1 MSNTKAA
8 ALNRA
13 FNNADATVAAL
24 ATTAADITADQIAAA
39 NKFDVATLTDAA
51 LAKQVMTNMGF
62 LPSTVAAITQLEIE
76 LAAYFGGM
84 GKGNRGF
91 VVLQLSDILSGIA
104 ATDATYGAIATA
116 WNAEVAASV
125 TSSTVNSITL
135 TTSKDTA
142 TGGSRDDTFVGALST
157 LTSADTFGATDV
169 ISGGAGT
176 ADTIKLSLQKLFG
189 GFTTGSMTGVEIV
202 ELTNDG
208 AASFEYDGTG
218 STGVTT
224 YTINGAKAGVTLAD
238 VQSGVTTYNV
248 NGMVGKSG
256 SATTFASVLDGQ
268 ASEVTGLTDAV
279 TLNSNGNGFS
289 SSFPMATSLASIETL
304 NLNVTGSNFISLA
317 AATGV
322 KTLNVTGAGTV
333 NITAVDPA
341 LTKFNA
347 SAATGAVTA
356 NLVAATGTLTQIA
369 MGAGNDLL
377 TLSTAD
383 LSGTGT
389 VTGGAGTNELTLTNA
404 TAGKVVE
411 YTMSGFQTINIA
423 SDNTASFTFSGTN
436 EVDVANIK
444 TVATNAGTTTFV
456 NMGSSAISFTGTG
469 VTSTDG
475 DISSDHTG
483 NTTLTLTAVTTTST
497 QTPGADYT
505 FGSSTG
511 SLTLNIGGAI
521 STNGTEIVPT
531 KATSLTI
538 NSTSKLNAA
547 GTSELTTFNSAITAP
562 EATTV
567 TVNSGGTGYGGILGT
582 TAAITAAKAKTVT
595 VVNGTQ
601 NGNLVLNGGA
611 ISALTVTSGAS
622 LDLATTST
630 ASGFSS
636 AVTASLTGLETLTV
650 TNTSGTVT
658 IPDTVKLGTATLTG
672 SGSTT
677 AGATA
682 NSTLVLGALGAT
694 TNSYDL
700 SIAATGWKGG
710 VTQTGAI
717 NTGTGYD
724 ISYTDTA
731 ATGAISLASG
741 STIGGTSVDDITI
754 NVAGAASTVRVGTI
768 TAAGDVT
775 LNAAGA
781 GATTASSGTL
791 TFTGDKVTVNISGTG
806 DASSANIT
814 ATAATSATLTGS
826 SLVGTTFTVTGAS
839 TSQATTGALAVYVK
853 GGVLTDVLNVTGAS
867 TQTSVTVTGDMGATA
882 VGASDTV
889 TITSAGTIDISGL
902 TNYETSVLTGTQ
914 AAGTI
919 VGGAGADVI
928 RGRQGADTLTGGA
941 GADSFRF
948 NDAESNVATPDTI
961 TDLKTVDEIWY
972 DNGTVAF
979 ATTGTGTASGTIA
992 TINSFGAVVFT
1003 GTAATTLTGAAEA
1016 VNLAVGE
1023 ATAGLMAWFTFGGS
1037 TYAYIDSAADSTTS
1051 GTTTLANDLVI
1062 KLTGVSLPSATVTTT
1077 TTATGLEGNGN
1088 AA

>member
-1 MSNTKAA
+1 
-8 ALNRA
+8 L
-13 FNNADATVAAL
+13 
-24 ATTAADITADQIAAA
+24 TA
-39 NKFDVATLTDAA
+39 
-51 LAKQVMTNMGF
+51 
-62 LPSTVAAITQLEIE
+62 
-76 LAAYFGGM
+76 
-84 GKGNRGF
+84 
-91 VVLQLSDILSGIA
+91 
-104 ATDATYGAIATA
+104 DATYGAIATA
-116 WNAEVAASV
+116 WNAETAASV
-125 TSSTVNSITL
+125 TASTVNSITL
-135 TTSKDTA
+135 TTAKDTA
-142 TGGSRDDTFVGALST
+142 TGGLGDDTFIGALST
-157 LTSADTFGATDV
+157 LTSADTFGPTDV

-176 ADTIKLSLQKLFG
+176 ADTIKLSVQKLFG

-208 AASFEYDGTG
+208 AAVFDFDATG
-218 STGVTT
+218 ATGVTT
-224 YTINGAKAGVTLAD
+224 YTINGAKAAVTLSD
-238 VQSGVTTYNV
+238 VQSGVTSYNV

-256 SATTFASVLDGQ
+256 SATTFTSLLDGQ
-268 ASEVTGLTDAV
+268 ASEVLGLTDAV
-279 TLNSNGNGFS
+279 TFNSNGNGFS
-289 SSFPMATSLASIETL
+289 SSFPMATNLASIETL
-304 NLNVTGSNFISLA
+304 NLSVTGSNFISLA
-317 AATGV
+317 GATGV
-322 KTLNVTGAGTV
+322 KTLNVTGAGSV

-369 MGAGNDLL
+369 MGSGNDIL

-389 VTGGAGTNELTLTNA
+389 VTGGAGTNELTLTNS
-404 TAGKVVE
+404 TAGRVVE
-411 YTMSGFQTINIA
+411 YAMSGFQTINIA
-423 SDNTASFTFSGTN
+423 SDNSASFTFSGTN
-436 EVDVANIK
+436 AVDVANIK
-444 TVATNAGTTTFV
+444 TVASNVGTTTFV

-469 VTSTDG
+469 VTNDAG
-475 DISSDHTG
+475 DIASDHTG

-497 QTPGADYT
+497 QTPAADYT
-505 FGSSTG
+505 FGSSKG
-511 SLTLNIGGAI
+511 SLTLNIGAAI

-538 NSTSKLNAA
+538 NSTSKFNAA
-547 GTSELTTFNSAITAP
+547 GTSELTTFNSAINAP

-582 TAAITAAKAKTVT
+582 TASITAPKAKTVT
-595 VVNGTQ
+595 VVNGTE
-601 NGNLVLNGGA
+601 NGNLVLNGAA
-611 ISALTVTSGAS
+611 ISTLTVTSNSS
-622 LDLATTST
+622 LDLGTTST

-636 AVTASLTGLETLTV
+636 AVAASLTGLETLTV

-658 IPDTVKLGTATLTG
+658 IPDTVKLGTATLVG
-672 SGSTT
+672 SGATT

-700 SIAATGWKGG
+700 NITATGWKGG
-710 VTQTGAI
+710 LTQSGAI
-717 NTGTGYD
+717 NTGAGYD
-724 ISYTDTA
+724 INYTDRA

-741 STIGGTSVDDITI
+741 LTIGGSSVDDITI
-754 NVAGAASTVRVGTI
+754 TVPGAGSTVRVGTI

-791 TFTGDKVTVNISGTG
+791 TFTGDKVTVDISGTG

-839 TSQATTGALAVYVK
+839 TSQTTTGALAVYVK

-867 TQTSVTVTGDMGATA
+867 AQTAVTVTGDLGATA

-902 TNYETSVLTGTQ
+902 QNYESSVITGTA

-928 RGRQGADTLTGGA
+928 RGRAGADTLTGGA

-948 NDAESNVATPDTI
+948 NDADSLVGTPDTI
-961 TDLKTVDEIWY
+961 TDLKTEDEIWY
-972 DNGTVAF
+972 DGAMVVF
-979 ATTGTGTASGTIA
+979 ATSGTGTFSGTIA

-1003 GTAATTLTGAAEA
+1003 GTAPTTLTSAAEA
-1016 VNLAVGE
+1016 VNLALTEVGGGRM
-1023 ATAGLMAWFTFGGS
+1023 TWFTFGGS
-1037 TYAYIDSAADSTTS
+1037 TYAYIDSASDSTAS
-1051 GTTTLANDLVI
+1051 GSTTLANDLVI

-1077 TTATGLEGNGN
+1077 LTSTGLEGNGN